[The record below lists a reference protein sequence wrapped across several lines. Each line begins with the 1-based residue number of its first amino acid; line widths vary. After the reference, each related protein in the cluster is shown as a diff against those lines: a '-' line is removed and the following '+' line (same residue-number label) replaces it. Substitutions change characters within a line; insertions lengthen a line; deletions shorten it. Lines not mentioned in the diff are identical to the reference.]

1 MKWTVYQGLIA
12 FMALVGIET
21 YLDANMYV
29 CNRLKAKLSIVF
41 HHITSVYGMFGSI
54 LLGYYVFHLLFMT
67 FVLFEHL
74 LLGHC
79 ILTKYTQS
87 LCNKSSKYHI
97 DFLAH
102 FVNFI
107 GSKDEFLYV
116 IALCVIMISF
126 DSYMIYSNNNN
137 NNNNDNDDI
146 NDNDNNIY
154 NNK

>member
-1 MKWTVYQGLIA
+1 MKWTFHQGLIA

-29 CNRLKAKLSIVF
+29 CNLLKAKLSIVF

-54 LLGYYVFHLLFMT
+54 LLGYYVFHLLFMV

-87 LCNKSSKYHI
+87 LCKKSSKYHI

-102 FVNFI
+102 FVNLI

-126 DSYMIYSNNNN
+126 DSYMIYNNAI
-137 NNNNDNDDI
+137 NNNNDNN
-146 NDNDNNIY
+146 NDKQDTSHEE
-154 NNK
+154 